1 METLVLTGIVLA
13 SVVVGGIVVA
23 LAAYLIIRCSNDSND
38 TNDNK
43 LTTTVSY
50 SNHHHQQE
58 PKIPYPEDTNES
70 TYVSYREQSE
80 DMVDDG
86 QSKYRPPSIDPEEL
100 RGPGFK
106 YNLPQRFQKYTP
118 KEDQPEQHQQ
128 DIWRQN
134 SHVHI
139 NHDRRRNSYIPPQ
152 NLRRNS
158 YMPPQNLRQNSYM
171 PDNNIALSRNPSAPN
186 PSQRHS
192 ISVPYIQHQRHQQH
206 TPIQQSRQKKEE
218 ELLYFRLTTPT
229 DYFTPAAQ
237 EHNRQQPRIW
247 PSPVDPLPRPHKYHT
262 HNKEPDPAWIA
273 NNYWI

>member
-23 LAAYLIIRCSNDSND
+23 LAAYIIIRCSNDND
-38 TNDNK
+38 SNDNK

-58 PKIPYPEDTNES
+58 PQIPYPEDTNES

-80 DMVDDG
+80 DMVDGG
-86 QSKYRPPSIDPEEL
+86 QSKYRPPSIDPKEL

-118 KEDQPEQHQQ
+118 KEDQPEQQQQ
-128 DIWRQN
+128 DIWRQT
-134 SHVHI
+134 SHVPTT
-139 NHDRRRNSYIPPQ
+139 HDRRRNSYIPPQ
-152 NLRRNS
+152 D
-158 YMPPQNLRQNSYM
+158 LRQHSYM
-171 PDNNIALSRNPSAPN
+171 PDNKRALSRNPSAPS
-186 PSQRHS
+186 PYKRHS
-192 ISVPYIQHQRHQQH
+192 ISVPYIQHQRHQQYR
-206 TPIQQSRQKKEE
+206 PIQQAGQKKEE